1 LAVTELQNKC
11 RCCELPELVCEND
24 SGNSTGLKSLV
35 RNSRDEV
42 ELKAIESALQA
53 THWNRKLAAR
63 RLNISYKALL
73 NKVKQYR
80 LTPPQ

>member
-1 LAVTELQNKC
+1 LAIAELENKC
-11 RCCELPELVCEND
+11 RCCELPDLVSQNGD
-24 SGNSTGLKSLV
+24 VNLAGLKSLV
-35 RNSRDEV
+35 RISRDGI

-73 NKVKQYR
+73 NKIKQYR
-80 LTPPQ
+80 LAPSL